1 MSLFKKELILQ
12 KQIIEEH
19 PDVDGIFAI
28 TDLVAVGVISFLF

>member
-12 KQIIEEH
+12 KQIIEE

-28 TDLVAVGVISFLF
+28 TDLVAVGVLSLF